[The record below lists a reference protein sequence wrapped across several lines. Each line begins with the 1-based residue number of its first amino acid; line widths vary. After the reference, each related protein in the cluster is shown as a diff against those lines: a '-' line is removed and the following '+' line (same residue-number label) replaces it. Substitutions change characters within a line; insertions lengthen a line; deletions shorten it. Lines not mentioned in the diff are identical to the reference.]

1 MSTSACRFFQSP
13 QGCFRGTSCTFRH
26 DGESSSVDD
35 VALSAA
41 NPYANGSIPSAS
53 TQPRA
58 CRFFQAEGGCR
69 NGSSCPFIHDAG
81 ASGPEASEFAPD
93 DDLVAPPLP
102 QDYAVAVASGG
113 AVFYNHPGLS
123 PPMMMVPPSEVEA
136 PGDEDATT
144 TTTPPRRK
152 LQIQANPQK
161 KETICEILPVLTRDI
176 EGPFFAIDVE
186 CVATGNGT
194 NDRDVARIAVVDE
207 DEKVVFD
214 QYVKPTKP
222 IVSYLTQLTG
232 ITESNL
238 EEAPDLETAL
248 VRLKAI
254 LPVES
259 VIVGQSIKKD
269 LEWLTLQKPTDYKG
283 EFDVA
288 DLFRLPMQSTN
299 GVVRYRYFSLR
310 HVAKY
315 LLGQEIQEADHDP
328 VIDARYAMKVF
339 KKFRYLH
346 ESPGRRDA
354 VLQTLLKT
362 PRTPSFADRY
372 PVIDGV
378 SMRAPR
384 KGRSS
389 PSVRNA
395 NRIAA
400 ENAQQATNGGGYK
413 SHYQQQQH
421 GQQSLYLYRGEI
433 VSRCFQPLVFCV
445 VELES
450 PPSPIPC
457 NILFLCLV

>member
-1 MSTSACRFFQSP
+1 MSSSSACRFFQSP
-13 QGCFRGTSCTFRH
+13 QGCFRGASCTFRH
-26 DGESSSVDD
+26 DGEAATSD
-35 VALSAA
+35 VLLSAA
-41 NPYANGSIPSAS
+41 NPYANGSIPAP
-53 TQPRA
+53 TQPRT
-58 CRFFQAEGGCR
+58 CHFFASDSGCR
-69 NGSSCPFIHDAG
+69 NGTNCPFMHVA
-81 ASGPEASEFAPD
+81 AETSGPEAPEFAAYD
-93 DDLVAPPLP
+93 ELAAPPLP
-102 QDYAVAVASGG
+102 QDFPVAVASGG
-113 AVFYNHPGLS
+113 AVFYNHPGLP
-123 PPMMMVPPSEVEA
+123 PPMMMVA
-136 PGDEDATT
+136 PEPDDENAATVVAK
-144 TTTPPRRK
+144 PKRK

-161 KETICEILPVLTRDI
+161 KETISEILPVLTRDI

-238 EEAPDLETAL
+238 KDAPDLKEAL

-315 LLGQEIQEADHDP
+315 LLGQDIQEADHDP

-339 KKFRYLH
+339 KKFRHLH
-346 ESPGRRDA
+346 ENPGRRDA

-362 PRTPSFADRY
+362 PRTPSFAERY

-384 KGRSS
+384 KRSTS
-389 PSVRNA
+389 PSIRNA
-395 NRIAA
+395 NRVAA
-400 ENAQQATNGGGYK
+400 EQAQHATNGGYNLR
-413 SHYQQQQH
+413 YQQQQH
-421 GQQSLYLYRGEI
+421 GQQPLYL
-433 VSRCFQPLVFCV
+433 
-445 VELES
+445 
-450 PPSPIPC
+450 
-457 NILFLCLV
+457 

>member
-1 MSTSACRFFQSP
+1 MACRFFQSP
-13 QGCFRGTSCTFRH
+13 QGCFRGASCTFRH
-26 DGESSSVDD
+26 DASSADLP
-35 VALSAA
+35 LSAA
-41 NPYANGSIPSAS
+41 NPYANGAIPSS
-53 TQPRA
+53 HPPRP
-58 CRFFQAEGGCR
+58 CRFFSSESGCR
-69 NGSSCPFIHDAG
+69 NGSNCPFVHAAIDPVDDA
-81 ASGPEASEFAPD
+81 PEFAGYEETG
-93 DDLVAPPLP
+93 APPLP
-102 QDYAVAVASGG
+102 HEFPVAVNG
-113 AVFYNHPGLS
+113 AVFYNHVGLA
-123 PPMMMVPPSEVEA
+123 PPTDTDNS
-136 PGDEDATT
+136 GDESAAG
-144 TTTPPRRK
+144 PKRK

-161 KETICEILPVLTRDI
+161 KETISEILPVLTRDI
-176 EGPFFAIDVE
+176 EGPFYAIDVE
-186 CVATGNGT
+186 CVATGSGT

-207 DEKVVFD
+207 DEEVVFD

-232 ITESNL
+232 ITEDNL
-238 EEAPDLETAL
+238 KEAPGLDEAL

-288 DLFRLPMQSTN
+288 DLFRLPMQLTN

-315 LLGQEIQEADHDP
+315 LLGHDIQEADHDP

-346 ESPGRRDA
+346 ENPGRRDA

-362 PRTPSFADRY
+362 PRTPSFAERY

-384 KGRSS
+384 KRSTS
-389 PSVRNA
+389 PSIRNA
-395 NRIAA
+395 NRVAA
-400 ENAQQATNGGGYK
+400 EQAQHATNGGGY
-413 SHYQQQQH
+413 YQQ
-421 GQQSLYLYRGEI
+421 GQQPLYL
-433 VSRCFQPLVFCV
+433 
-445 VELES
+445 
-450 PPSPIPC
+450 
-457 NILFLCLV
+457 

>member
-1 MSTSACRFFQSP
+1 MSACRFFQSP
-13 QGCFRGTSCTFRH
+13 QGCFRGSSCTFRH
-26 DGESSSVDD
+26 DGESGASSSDD
-35 VALSAA
+35 VSLSPA
-41 NPYANGSIPSAS
+41 NPYANGSIPTPGAS
-53 TQPRA
+53 SQART
-58 CRFFQAEGGCR
+58 CRFFTANGGCR
-69 NGSSCPFIHDAG
+69 NGSSCPFMHVSAE
-81 ASGPEASEFAPD
+81 SGSPETPEYTGYD
-93 DDLVAPPLP
+93 DIMAPPLP
-102 QDYAVAVASGG
+102 QDYPVAMANGG
-113 AVFYNHPGLS
+113 AVFYNHPGLP
-123 PPMMMVPPSEVEA
+123 PPMVMAPVEMENA
-136 PGDEDATT
+136 GDENAANVVPKPTNA
-144 TTTPPRRK
+144 PPRRK

-161 KETICEILPVLTRDI
+161 KETISEILPVLTRDI

-186 CVATGNGT
+186 CVATGSGT

-214 QYVKPTKP
+214 QYVKPTKA

-238 EEAPDLETAL
+238 EEAPDLEEAL
-248 VRLKAI
+248 IQLKSI

-315 LLGQEIQEADHDP
+315 LLGHDIQEADHDP

-339 KKFRYLH
+339 KQFRHLH
-346 ESPGRRDA
+346 ENPGRRDA

-362 PRTPSFADRY
+362 PRTPSFAERY

-384 KGRSS
+384 KQSTS
-389 PSVRNA
+389 PSIRNA

-400 ENAQQATNGGGYK
+400 ENAQQATTGGY
-413 SHYQQQQH
+413 YQQH
-421 GQQSLYLYRGEI
+421 GQQPLYL
-433 VSRCFQPLVFCV
+433 
-445 VELES
+445 
-450 PPSPIPC
+450 
-457 NILFLCLV
+457 

>member
-1 MSTSACRFFQSP
+1 MSSSACRFFQSP
-13 QGCFRGTSCTFRH
+13 QGCFRGSSCTFRH
-26 DGESSSVDD
+26 DGEVSRDD
-35 VALSAA
+35 VSLSPA
-41 NPYANGSIPSAS
+41 NPYANGSIS
-53 TQPRA
+53 TSSSSQARP
-58 CRFFQAEGGCR
+58 CRFFTSENGCR
-69 NGSSCPFIHDAG
+69 NGSNCPFVHVTADSSSEA
-81 ASGPEASEFAPD
+81 PEFPVYDELS
-93 DDLVAPPLP
+93 PPLP
-102 QDYAVAVASGG
+102 QDYPLAVTSGG
-113 AVFYNHPGLS
+113 AVFYNHPGLA
-123 PPMMMVPPSEVEA
+123 PPMLMVPENS
-136 PGDEDATT
+136 GDENATVT
-144 TTTPPRRK
+144 RSNAPRRK

-161 KETICEILPVLTRDI
+161 KETISEILPVLTRDI

-238 EEAPDLETAL
+238 EDAPDLEEAL

-315 LLGQEIQEADHDP
+315 LLGHDIQEADHDP
-328 VIDARYAMKVF
+328 VIDAREAHRHQSEMPIELPQNKHSMQQMEVTAF
-339 KKFRYLH
+339 NISSSMDSSRYIC
-346 ESPGRRDA
+346 ERAWSEKYIGR
-354 VLQTLLKT
+354 
-362 PRTPSFADRY
+362 
-372 PVIDGV
+372 I
-378 SMRAPR
+378 
-384 KGRSS
+384 
-389 PSVRNA
+389 
-395 NRIAA
+395 
-400 ENAQQATNGGGYK
+400 QACQVDPQF
-413 SHYQQQQH
+413 SA
-421 GQQSLYLYRGEI
+421 L
-433 VSRCFQPLVFCV
+433 
-445 VELES
+445 
-450 PPSPIPC
+450 
-457 NILFLCLV
+457 